1 MKRLLF
7 TLLAMCLTMVAYAQA
22 TSLTVDCQTPG
33 WLSSKINYG
42 DQVSVQNLIVIG
54 YLNADDMAFINSLS
68 TNHNLRHLDISE
80 VYIVGK
86 TTDTDNVFDFNW
98 LTSAGKKNIYI
109 RCSSKKNDRGKH
121 RLDSKG

>member
-98 LTSAGKKNIYI
+98 LTSAGKKYLHTLLFQ
-109 RCSSKKNDRGKH
+109 KK
-121 RLDSKG
+121 